1 VISPC
6 DHNGIIMASKIVK
19 KGGIVVFPTDTVY
32 GIGCDPFNSKAVRT
46 IYRIKGR
53 EESKQLPVL
62 GFSIYE
68 ISKIAIFDELS
79 MRFAAKFWPG
89 PLTLILGIKEEKIA
103 KSLGLD
109 EKIAVRVPS
118 HPCTL
123 KLLKECK
130 LLVGTSA
137 NIAGHPSSTD
147 SHEII
152 KELKGYDMLLD
163 GGKIPNS
170 VDSTIIEVVGSG
182 FLVMREGKVSEKE
195 LRALV

>member
-1 VISPC
+1 
-6 DHNGIIMASKIVK
+6 MASEIVK
-19 KGGIVVFPTDTVY
+19 KGGTVVFPTDTVY
-32 GIGCDPFNSKAVRT
+32 GIGCDPFNSEAVRT

-53 EESKQLPVL
+53 KESKQLPVL
-62 GFSIYE
+62 GFSISD

-79 MRFAAKFWPG
+79 KRFATKFWPG
-89 PLTLILGIKEEKIA
+89 PLTLILGIKEERIT

-118 HPCTL
+118 HPCVL
-123 KLLKECK
+123 ELLKECK

-137 NIAGHPSSTD
+137 NTSGQPSSTD

-152 KELKGYDMLLD
+152 KKIEGYDILLD

-170 VDSTIIEVVGSG
+170 VESTIIEVIGSK
-182 FLVMREGKVSEKE
+182 FRVIRKGKVSEKE
-195 LRALV
+195 LLALV

>member
-1 VISPC
+1 
-6 DHNGIIMASKIVK
+6 MASEIVK

-32 GIGCDPFNSKAVRT
+32 GIGCDPFNSKAVRM

-62 GFSIYE
+62 GFSISD

-79 MRFAAKFWPG
+79 KRFAAKFWPG
-89 PLTLILGIKEEKIA
+89 PLALILSIKEEKIA

-109 EKIAVRVPS
+109 EKIAVRVPN
-118 HPCTL
+118 HPCAL

-137 NIAGHPSSTD
+137 NIAGQSSSAD

-152 KELKGYDMLLD
+152 KELEGYDVLLD

-170 VDSTIIEVVGSG
+170 VESTIIEVVGSK
-182 FLVMREGKVSEKE
+182 FRVIREGKVNEKE
-195 LRALV
+195 LLALV

>member
-1 VISPC
+1 MASETVKSG
-6 DHNGIIMASKIVK
+6 GII
-19 KGGIVVFPTDTVY
+19 VFPTDTVY
-32 GIGCDPFNSKAVRT
+32 GIGCDPFNSQAVRS

-62 GFSIYE
+62 GFSISE

-79 MRFAAKFWPG
+79 KKFAAKFWPG

-123 KLLKECK
+123 QLLKECK

-137 NIAGHPSSTD
+137 NIAGRPSSAD
-147 SHEII
+147 PHEII
-152 KELKGYDMLLD
+152 KELEEYDILLD

-170 VDSTIIEVVGSG
+170 VESTIIEVVGSK
-182 FLVMREGKVSEKE
+182 FRTIREGKISKKE
-195 LRALV
+195 LLALV